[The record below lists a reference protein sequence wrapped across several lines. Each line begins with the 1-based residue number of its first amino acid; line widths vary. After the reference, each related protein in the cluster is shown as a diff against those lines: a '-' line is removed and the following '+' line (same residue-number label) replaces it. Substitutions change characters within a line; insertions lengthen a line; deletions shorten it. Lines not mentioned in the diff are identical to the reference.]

1 MTIKDIY
8 HGNRVPIDVR
18 FDKDSKYV
26 GLSKEW
32 LKLHDEFKA
41 MLTDEQNKL
50 FNKLCDIQGE
60 QTTISDERS
69 YKQGFRDGAEL
80 VLDILNGGD

>member
-8 HGNRVPIDVR
+8 HGNRAPIEVR

-32 LKLHDEFKA
+32 LRLHDEFKA

>member
-8 HGNRVPIDVR
+8 HGNRVPIELR

>member
-8 HGNRVPIDVR
+8 HGNQVPIEVR

-41 MLTDEQNKL
+41 SLTDEQNKL

>member
-32 LKLHDEFKA
+32 LRLHDEFKA
-41 MLTDEQNKL
+41 MLTAEQNEL

>member
-8 HGNRVPIDVR
+8 HGNRAPIELR

-32 LKLHDEFKA
+32 LRLHDEFKS

-60 QTTISDERS
+60 QTMISDERS
-69 YKQGFRDGAEL
+69 YKQGFCDGAEL
-80 VLDILNGGD
+80 VFDILNGGD

>member
-8 HGNRVPIDVR
+8 HGNRAPIDMQ
-18 FDKDSKYV
+18 FDTNSRYV

-32 LKLHDEFKA
+32 LRLHEEFKGTLSA
-41 MLTDEQNKL
+41 EQNEM

-60 QTTISDERS
+60 QNCISNERS
-69 YKQGFRDGAEL
+69 YKQGFCDGAEL
-80 VLDILNGGD
+80 MRDIIEGGD